1 MSLHIICIAIFSG
14 KRSAIIFYF
23 FCLVLRLSLRHWFS
37 TIWLWCGIFRSFL
50 CAYHAWFF
58 LNSWIC
64 ELIVLSNLEIFHSL
78 ICQVFPVF
86 PSLFRTSIIHVL
98 GYLLL
103 YHGTL
108 KFCSFFSV
116 FSSFLYISLDIY
128 RYWFLCLQVHWS
140 FLQQCLRAPLNL
152 STKYFIS
159 TVIFFSC
166 RSSMWFFNFLV
177 IYVI

>member
-37 TIWLWCGIFRSFL
+37 TIWLWCGIWRFL
-50 CAYHAWFF
+50 CAYHAWCL

-64 ELIVLSNLEIFHSL
+64 ELIVLSNLENFHSL

-86 PSLFRTSIIHVL
+86 PSLFRISITHVL
-98 GYLLL
+98 DYLLL

-108 KFCSFFSV
+108 KPCSFFQSFLPSYISV
-116 FSSFLYISLDIY
+116 WIVSIDFYVLSSLIFSSAVFKSSIKPI
-128 RYWFLCLQVHWS
+128 H
-140 FLQQCLRAPLNL
+140 
-152 STKYFIS
+152 K
-159 TVIFFSC
+159 IF
-166 RSSMWFFNFLV
+166 
-177 IYVI
+177 